1 MPYFTKKE
9 LIMSLFC
16 PVIVFLWGF
25 YNFVFGLPWGRNPA
39 ELGFRNFLDPFFGL
53 VMLLVGGVLPAVL
66 TWRQKIRTDGFLFLR
81 LIVIAVVYALNR
93 LVERYAFPGET
104 SLTFFLLPLII
115 NITAVV
121 FQIMMFNK
129 MDDITKRE
137 LVVII
142 LSDPIL
148 WYTLNYLVIR
158 I

>member
-9 LIMSLFC
+9 LIMSLFF
-16 PVIVFLWGF
+16 PVIISLWGAF
-25 YNFVFGLPWGRNPA
+25 DFVFGLPWDRDPA
-39 ELGFRNFLDPFFGL
+39 ELGFRNFLYPLVGL
-53 VMLLVGGVLPAVL
+53 VMLLAGGVLPAVL

-115 NITAVV
+115 NVTAVV
-121 FQIMMFNK
+121 LQIMMFNK
-129 MDDITKRE
+129 LDNVTKSE
-137 LVVII
+137 LTVII

-148 WYTLNYLVIR
+148 WWTVRYLALYV
-158 I
+158 